1 MYNIEEQHQS
11 NHSSVPRHVGAG
23 EALWV
28 ARIIRKHHTT
38 AAEAGTKIV
47 HCCAYDS
54 IPADLGTLLLVKHIR
69 RALNRSADCVVCH
82 LLPVTATLHDSSCLS
97 AKYVLPGWANGATFA
112 DMTSH
117 IRSCKALAQMSG
129 HHTIKIAM

>member
-1 MYNIEEQHQS
+1 MPH
-11 NHSSVPRHVGAG
+11 HVGAG

-28 ARIIRKHHTT
+28 ARMIRKHHAA

-69 RALNRSADCVVCH
+69 RALNRCADCVVCH
-82 LLPVTATLHDSSCLS
+82 SLSVTATLYGSSCLS
-97 AKYVLPGWANGATFA
+97 AEYVLSRWANGATF
-112 DMTSH
+112 TH
-117 IRSCKALAQMSG
+117 IIIYEAAK
-129 HHTIKIAM
+129 H